1 MLTSHPYT
9 IKLWYP
15 SSADENTFTY
25 ALVMKAPE
33 IGNTNLLGR
42 NQQTVRT
49 RSGKTLV
56 YDRGINLNQNI
67 HLEFKD
73 IFDSERSSL
82 VVFLEMVSWGAS
94 KIKYKDHLGN
104 IRTVRVVSNNIQY
117 TDNGLSNTYR
127 SLNQITGQNET
138 LWNFSLDLVDLTG
151 TPEEFEG
158 EDPPV
163 TSLALH
169 IADTNHPHNPKTQ
182 VTIAA
187 NNTWQTVETL
197 LVDNFKLVSWV
208 ALMEFG
214 PYNSSRIITAVHNGT
229 LASDASVV
237 DFSDAELA
245 TIGALTVQYRAI
257 LIGSGASQSIA
268 LQVYGPSS
276 AVVSVRRIK
285 I

>member
-1 MLTSHPYT
+1 MLTTHPYT

-15 SSADENTFTY
+15 SSADETTFTY

-42 NQQTVRT
+42 NQQSVRT

-56 YDRGINLNQNI
+56 YDRGINLNQNM

-73 IFDSERSSL
+73 IFDSERSAL
-82 VVFLEMVSWGAS
+82 VVFLDMISWGAS
-94 KIKYKDHLGN
+94 KIKYKDHLGT
-104 IRTVRVVSNNIQY
+104 IRTVRVISNSIQY
-117 TDNGLSNTYR
+117 TDNGMSNTYR

-138 LWNFSLDLVDLTG
+138 LWNFSLDLIDITG

-158 EDPPV
+158 EDAPV

-182 VTIAA
+182 ITIAA
-187 NNTWQTVETL
+187 NNVWQTVETIP
-197 LVDNFKLVSWV
+197 VDNFKFVSWF
-208 ALMEFG
+208 ALMEFAS
-214 PYNSSRIITAVHNGT
+214 YNSSRIVTAVHNGT
-229 LASDASVV
+229 LVADATTV
-237 DFSDAELA
+237 DFSDTELA

-257 LIGSGASQSIA
+257 LIGTGAGQILV
-268 LQVYGPSS
+268 LQVYGPAT
-276 AVVSVRRIK
+276 AVISVRRVK